1 MKSQESC
8 AILFNIRSAEN
19 VGAMFRTADAAGIS
33 HIHLVGYTPDP
44 LDRFLRPRKDIAK
57 TALGAE
63 KEIPWTH
70 SATLPPLLQKLKQ
83 EDFTIIAIEQS
94 ENSIDYKK
102 ISAQGGPASY
112 WNKIAFLVG
121 NEVEGLPQNILEL
134 VDVVAEIP
142 MKGKKESL
150 NVATAFGIAVFR
162 ILNI

>member
-1 MKSQESC
+1 MNSIS
-8 AILFNIRSAEN
+8 ILYNIRSAEN

-33 HIHLVGYTPDP
+33 HMHLVGYTPDP

-83 EDFTIIAIEQS
+83 DGFTIIAIEQS
-94 ENSIDYKK
+94 ENSVDYKK
-102 ISAQGGPASY
+102 IKSE
-112 WNKIAFLVG
+112 NKIAFLVG